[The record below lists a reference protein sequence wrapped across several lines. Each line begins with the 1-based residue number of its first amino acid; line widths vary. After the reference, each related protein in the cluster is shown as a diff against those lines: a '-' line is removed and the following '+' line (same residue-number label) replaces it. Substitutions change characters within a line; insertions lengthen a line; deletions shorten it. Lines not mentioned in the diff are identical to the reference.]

1 MAILL
6 KDFFFLRFLRSCAV
20 GCHFYMLV
28 CMQGKVT
35 VKWKFKETNSQ
46 NISEAELRFVR
57 LCTDSVVPRPGVI
70 FYEKY
75 NISEWRSFTYFSLVN
90 FIKKKTQK
98 PKPDMWNQKKK
109 KYYLLINFSL
119 LSNSAYTLDLIF
131 PSLQNI
137 WPASNIS

>member
-1 MAILL
+1 M
-6 KDFFFLRFLRSCAV
+6 RSCAV

-90 FIKKKTQK
+90 FIKKKLK
-98 PKPDMWNQKKK
+98 NQNLTCEIKRKK